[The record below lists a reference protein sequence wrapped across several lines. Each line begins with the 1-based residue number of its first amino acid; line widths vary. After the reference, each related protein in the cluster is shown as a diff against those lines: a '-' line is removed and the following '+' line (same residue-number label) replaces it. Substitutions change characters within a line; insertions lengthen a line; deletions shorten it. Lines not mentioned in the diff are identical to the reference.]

1 MSELRRHHTDEGMA
15 LLRQG
20 FRPFFLAAALWAVV
34 AVGLWMSV
42 HQGLFAI
49 PTAFDAITWHVHEMV
64 FGFVAAAMAG
74 FLLTAVPNWTG
85 RLPLRGTPLLGLLAL
100 WVLGRIAVI
109 VSIETGPILAAALDL
124 AFPAMLLA
132 LVLREILAG
141 RNWRNLVISA
151 LLALLLVA
159 NLCMHL
165 DAAGWF
171 PTSALGQRLGFA
183 AVVLILN
190 LVGGRIVPSFTRNWL
205 VKRGERRLPASF
217 DVFDR
222 VQLAILFVALA
233 GWVGASE
240 HPVTG
245 AALITAGLASVFRL
259 VRWRGYRTFSE
270 PLVWS
275 LHLGF
280 AWMPVGLILIGTSI
294 AGAEVPQSSGL
305 HALSAGGFAAM
316 ILAIMT
322 RATLGH
328 TGRDL
333 RADKPTTAI
342 YLLAFS
348 AAVTRVAAAFQLEVQ
363 PMLLWASVALWILA
377 FGLFAVVYGRLLFSR

>member
-1 MSELRRHHTDEGMA
+1 MA